1 MNAGQGKPGDVARCL
16 FNQGFIQQRAYFKNF
31 RGSTIMRRK
40 NRYYSSLLVLMLCL
54 SLFLSRDIIAREMP
68 PPVVTVMVVTEQQV
82 NPAETYVGRME
93 AIQAVDLRARVQ
105 GYLEAVKFKEGA
117 QVRAGDVLYIIEQA
131 PYKADLAEESAKV
144 DEARASLKDAQQ
156 YLKRLKTVQSGGVS
170 ATDVETATNKAL
182 RANAMLEE
190 AKANFEQA
198 RIKLG
203 YTTIKAPIDG
213 QIGRTT
219 FTRGN
224 FVDPESG
231 ALARIVQLD
240 PIRVV
245 YAISED
251 QLERLDP
258 KSDTAKTSPV
268 KKCPP
273 VFMIQMPGGAV
284 YPQEGYLDFIDNQVD
299 PNTGTIA
306 VRAIFENP
314 HSFLLPGAY
323 VTVLVKCENGSRVP
337 VVPQSAVQIDR
348 KGRYVFV
355 VDDENRVQ
363 ERRIETGAA
372 IDTDWVVKSGL
383 SAGERVIIQGVQKV
397 GPGQIVKTVTKGE
410 EAVN

>member
-1 MNAGQGKPGDVARCL
+1 MKIFTFAFNFLFVLLFVDAHPHSADAR
-16 FNQGFIQQRAYFKNF
+16 N
-31 RGSTIMRRK
+31 
-40 NRYYSSLLVLMLCL
+40 V
-54 SLFLSRDIIAREMP
+54 P
-68 PPVVTVMVVTEQQV
+68 PPVVTVMAVADQQV

-117 QVRAGDVLYIIEQA
+117 HVRAGDILYVIEQA

-156 YLKRLKTVQSGGVS
+156 YLKRLRTVLSGGVS
-170 ATDVETATNKAL
+170 ATDVETATNKEL

-219 FTRGN
+219 FTKGN
-224 FVDPESG
+224 LVGPESG
-231 ALARIVQLD
+231 SLARIVQLD

-245 YAISED
+245 YAISEN
-251 QLERLDP
+251 QLESLDP
-258 KSDTAKTSPV
+258 GSDTSRTSEV

-273 VFMIQMPGGAV
+273 LYKIQMPGGAV
-284 YPQEGYLDFIDNQVD
+284 YPLEGYLDFIDNQVD

-314 HSFLLPGAY
+314 NGFLLPGAY
-323 VTVLVKCENGSRVP
+323 VTVLVKCENGRRAP

-355 VDDENRVQ
+355 VDDEDRVH

-372 IDTDWVVKSGL
+372 IDADWVVTSGL
-383 SAGERVIIQGVQKV
+383 SAGERVIVQGVQKV
-397 GPGQIVKTVTKGE
+397 KPGQIIKTVTKGE

>member
-1 MNAGQGKPGDVARCL
+1 
-16 FNQGFIQQRAYFKNF
+16 
-31 RGSTIMRRK
+31 MRRK
-40 NRYYSSLLVLMLCL
+40 NRCYSSLLILMFCL
-54 SLFLSRDIIAREMP
+54 SPFLSKDSEAREMP
-68 PPVVTVMVVTEQQV
+68 PPVVTVMVVADQQV

-93 AIQAVDLRARVQ
+93 AVQAVDLRARVQ
-105 GYLEAVKFKEGA
+105 GYLEAVRFKEGGM
-117 QVRAGDVLYIIEQA
+117 VRAGDVLYIIEQA
-131 PYKADLAEESAKV
+131 PYKADLAVESAKV

-156 YLKRLKTVQSGGVS
+156 YLERLKTVQSGGVS
-170 ATDVETATNKAL
+170 ATDLETATNKEL
-182 RANAMLEE
+182 RAKAILEE

-198 RIKLG
+198 RINLG

-219 FTRGN
+219 FTKGN
-224 FVDPESG
+224 LVGPESG

-245 YAISED
+245 YAISEN
-251 QLERLDP
+251 QMERLDP
-258 KSDTAKTSPV
+258 NSDTAKTSAV

-284 YPQEGYLDFIDNQVD
+284 YPTEGYLDFIDNQVD

-314 HSFLLPGAY
+314 NGFLLPGAY
-323 VTVLVKCENGSRVP
+323 VTVLVKCKSGRPIP
-337 VVPQSAVQIDR
+337 VVPQSAVQIDQ

-372 IDTDWVVKSGL
+372 IDADWVVTSGL

-397 GPGQIVKTVTKGE
+397 TPGQIVKTVAKGE
-410 EAVN
+410 EAGK

>member
-1 MNAGQGKPGDVARCL
+1 
-16 FNQGFIQQRAYFKNF
+16 
-31 RGSTIMRRK
+31 MRRK
-40 NRYYSSLLVLMLCL
+40 KGFCSFLLILTFCL
-54 SLFLSRDIIAREMP
+54 SPFLLRDAGAREMP
-68 PPVVTVMVVTEQQV
+68 PPVVTVMVVADQQV

-117 QVRAGDVLYIIEQA
+117 MVRAGDILYVIEQA

-144 DEARASLKDAQQ
+144 DEAKASLKDAQQ
-156 YLKRLKTVQSGGVS
+156 YLKRLKAVQSGGVS

-182 RANAMLEE
+182 RAGAMLEE

-198 RIKLG
+198 RIRLG

-219 FTRGN
+219 FTKGN
-224 FVDPESG
+224 FVGPESG

-245 YAISED
+245 YAISEN

-258 KSDTAKTSPV
+258 NSGTAKTAAV

-284 YPQEGYLDFIDNQVD
+284 YPEKGKLDFIDNQVD

-314 HSFLLPGAY
+314 DGFLLPGAY
-323 VTVLVKCENGSRVP
+323 VTVLVKCENGSRIP

-355 VDDENRVQ
+355 VDNENRVQ
-363 ERRIETGAA
+363 ERRIETGGP
-372 IDTDWVVKSGL
+372 IDADWVVTSGL
-383 SAGERVIIQGVQKV
+383 SAGERVIVQGVQKV
-397 GPGQIVKTVTKGE
+397 SPGQIVKTVTKAE

>member
-1 MNAGQGKPGDVARCL
+1 MKASIFVSYLIFTLLLISHPKSTGAR
-16 FNQGFIQQRAYFKNF
+16 QTP
-31 RGSTIMRRK
+31 S
-40 NRYYSSLLVLMLCL
+40 
-54 SLFLSRDIIAREMP
+54 
-68 PPVVTVMVVTEQQV
+68 PVVTVMTVADQQV
-82 NPAETYVGRME
+82 NPAETYVGRVE

-105 GYLEAVKFKEGA
+105 GYLESVKFKEGA
-117 QVRAGDVLYIIEQA
+117 RVRAGDILYVIEQA

-144 DEARASLKDAQQ
+144 DEARASLKDAEQ
-156 YLKRLKTVQSGGVS
+156 YLKRLRTVQSGGVS
-170 ATDVETATNKAL
+170 ATDVETATNKEL
-182 RANAMLEE
+182 RSKAILEE

-213 QIGRTT
+213 RIGRTT
-219 FTRGN
+219 FTKGN
-224 FVDPESG
+224 FVGPESG
-231 ALARIVQLD
+231 SLARIVQLD

-245 YAISED
+245 YAISEN

-258 KSDTAKTSPV
+258 GSDTSRTSAV

-273 VFMIQMPGGAV
+273 LFKIQMPGGAV
-284 YPQEGYLDFIDNQVD
+284 YPLEGYLDFIDNQVD

-314 HSFLLPGAY
+314 NGFLLPGAY
-323 VTVLVKCENGSRVP
+323 VTVLVKCENGRRTP

-372 IDTDWVVKSGL
+372 IDADWVVTSGL
-383 SAGERVIIQGVQKV
+383 SPGERVIVQGVQKV
-397 GPGQIVKTVTKGE
+397 SPGQIVKTVTKGE

>member
-1 MNAGQGKPGDVARCL
+1 
-16 FNQGFIQQRAYFKNF
+16 
-31 RGSTIMRRK
+31 MRRK
-40 NRYYSSLLVLMLCL
+40 KGFSSFLLVLMLCL
-54 SLFLSRDIIAREMP
+54 SSFLTMDAGAREMP
-68 PPVVTVMVVTEQQV
+68 PPVVTVMVVADQQV

-117 QVRAGDVLYIIEQA
+117 MVRAGDILYVIEQA

-144 DEARASLKDAQQ
+144 DEAKASLKDAQQ
-156 YLKRLKTVQSGGVS
+156 YLKRLKAVQSGGVS

-198 RIKLG
+198 RIRLG

-219 FTRGN
+219 FTKGN
-224 FVDPESG
+224 FVGPESG

-245 YAISED
+245 YAISEN

-258 KSDTAKTSPV
+258 NSSTAKTAAV

-273 VFMIQMPGGAV
+273 VFMIQMPGGVV
-284 YPQEGYLDFIDNQVD
+284 YPEKGKLDFIDNQVD

-306 VRAIFENP
+306 VRAVFENP
-314 HSFLLPGAY
+314 DGFLLPGAY
-323 VTVLVKCENGSRVP
+323 VTVLVKCENGSRIP

-372 IDTDWVVKSGL
+372 IDADWVVTSGL
-383 SAGERVIIQGVQKV
+383 SAGERVIVQGVQKV
-397 GPGQIVKTVTKGE
+397 TPGQIVKTVTKAE

>member
-1 MNAGQGKPGDVARCL
+1 
-16 FNQGFIQQRAYFKNF
+16 
-31 RGSTIMRRK
+31 MRYK
-40 NRYYSSLLVLMLCL
+40 IGLYTFLLIHIHCL
-54 SLFLSRDIIAREMP
+54 SPFPFRDAGAREMP
-68 PPVVTVMVVTEQQV
+68 PPVVTVMAVADQQV
-82 NPAETYVGRME
+82 NPADTYVGRIE

-117 QVRAGDVLYIIEQA
+117 QVRAGDLLYIIEQA

-144 DEARASLKDAQQ
+144 DEAKASLKDAQQ

-170 ATDVETATNKAL
+170 ATDVETATNKEM
-182 RANAMLEE
+182 RAKAILEE

-219 FTRGN
+219 FTKGN
-224 FVDPESG
+224 FVGPESG

-245 YAISED
+245 YAISES

-258 KSDTAKTSPV
+258 DSKTTQTSAV

-284 YPQEGYLDFIDNQVD
+284 YPQKGHLDFIDNQVD
-299 PNTGTIA
+299 PKTGTIA
-306 VRAIFENP
+306 VRAILKTP
-314 HSFLLPGAY
+314 
-323 VTVLVKCENGSRVP
+323 TVFCSP
-337 VVPQSAVQIDR
+337 APM
-348 KGRYVFV
+348 
-355 VDDENRVQ
+355 
-363 ERRIETGAA
+363 
-372 IDTDWVVKSGL
+372 
-383 SAGERVIIQGVQKV
+383 
-397 GPGQIVKTVTKGE
+397 
-410 EAVN
+410 

>member
-1 MNAGQGKPGDVARCL
+1 
-16 FNQGFIQQRAYFKNF
+16 
-31 RGSTIMRRK
+31 MRRK
-40 NRYYSSLLVLMLCL
+40 NGYCSSLLILMLCL
-54 SLFLSRDIIAREMP
+54 TPFLSDVHGREKP
-68 PPVVTVMVVTEQQV
+68 PPVVTVMIVRDQQV
-82 NPAETYVGRME
+82 NPAETYVGRVE

-105 GYLEAVKFKEGA
+105 GYLEEVKFKEGT
-117 QVRAGDVLYIIEQA
+117 QVRAGNVLYIIEQA

-156 YLKRLKTVQSGGVS
+156 YLKRLKAVQSGGVS
-170 ATDVETATNKAL
+170 ATDLETASNKEL
-182 RANAMLEE
+182 RAKAMLEE
-190 AKANFEQA
+190 ARANFEQA

-219 FTRGN
+219 FTKGN
-224 FVDPESG
+224 LVGPESG
-231 ALARIVQLD
+231 SLARIVQLN

-245 YAISED
+245 YAISEN
-251 QLERLDP
+251 QMERLDP
-258 KSDTAKTSPV
+258 NNDTAKTSAV

-273 VFMIQMPGGAV
+273 VFMIQMPGDAV
-284 YPQEGYLDFIDNQVD
+284 YPLKGYLDFVDNQVD

-306 VRAIFENP
+306 VRVIFENP
-314 HSFLLPGAY
+314 NGFLLPGAY
-323 VTVLVKCENGSRVP
+323 VTVLVKCENGTRIP

-372 IDTDWVVKSGL
+372 IEADWVVTSGL

-397 GPGQIVKTVTKGE
+397 GHGQIVKTVPKGE
-410 EAVN
+410 EAGK

>member
-1 MNAGQGKPGDVARCL
+1 MRC
-16 FNQGFIQQRAYFKNF
+16 KN
-31 RGSTIMRRK
+31 GC
-40 NRYYSSLLVLMLCL
+40 YASLLILMLCL
-54 SLFLSRDIIAREMP
+54 SPFLSKDSDAREMP
-68 PPVVTVMVVTEQQV
+68 PPVVTVMVVADQQV

-93 AIQAVDLRARVQ
+93 AVQAVDLRARVQ

-117 QVRAGDVLYIIEQA
+117 MVRAGDILYVIEQA

-170 ATDVETATNKAL
+170 ATDVETATNKEL
-182 RANAMLEE
+182 RAKAILEE

-203 YTTIKAPIDG
+203 YTIIKAPIDG

-219 FTRGN
+219 FTKGN
-224 FVDPESG
+224 LVGPESG
-231 ALARIVQLD
+231 SLARIVQLD

-245 YAISED
+245 YAISEN
-251 QLERLDP
+251 QMERLDP
-258 KSDTAKTSPV
+258 NSDTAKTSAV

-284 YPQEGYLDFIDNQVD
+284 YPTEGYLDFIDNQVD

-314 HSFLLPGAY
+314 NGFLLPGAY
-323 VTVLVKCENGSRVP
+323 VTVLVKCKSGRSIP
-337 VVPQSAVQIDR
+337 VVPQSAVQIDQ

-372 IDTDWVVKSGL
+372 IDADWVVTSGL
-383 SAGERVIIQGVQKV
+383 SAGERVVVQGVQKV
-397 GPGQIVKTVTKGE
+397 TPGQIVKTVTRPGE
-410 EAVN
+410 AGK

>member
-1 MNAGQGKPGDVARCL
+1 MKCKITCCSA
-16 FNQGFIQQRAYFKNF
+16 
-31 RGSTIMRRK
+31 
-40 NRYYSSLLVLMLCL
+40 LLILMLCL
-54 SLFLSRDIIAREMP
+54 SPFLLKDVYGREMP
-68 PPVVTVMVVTEQQV
+68 PPVVTILVVEDQQV

-117 QVRAGDVLYIIEQA
+117 HVRAGDVLYVIEQA
-131 PYKADLAEESAKV
+131 PYKADLDEEHAKV
-144 DEARASLKDAQQ
+144 DEAKASLKDAQQ
-156 YLKRLKTVQSGGVS
+156 YLKRLKAVQSGGVS
-170 ATDVETATNKAL
+170 ATDVETATNKAM
-182 RANAMLEE
+182 RAKAMLEE

-198 RIKLG
+198 RIELG

-213 QIGRTT
+213 QIGRTA
-219 FTRGN
+219 FTKGN
-224 FVDPESG
+224 LVGPESG

-245 YAISED
+245 YAISEN

-258 KSDTAKTSPV
+258 HSETGKASAV

-273 VFMIQMPGGAV
+273 VFMIQTPGGAV

-306 VRAIFENP
+306 VRAVFENP
-314 HSFLLPGAY
+314 NGLLLPGAY
-323 VTVLVKCENGSRVP
+323 VTVMVKCENGSRVP

-372 IDTDWVVKSGL
+372 VEADWVVISGL

-397 GPGQIVKTVTKGE
+397 SPGQIVKTVKKGE

>member
-1 MNAGQGKPGDVARCL
+1 
-16 FNQGFIQQRAYFKNF
+16 
-31 RGSTIMRRK
+31 MRRK
-40 NRYYSSLLVLMLCL
+40 NGFYAPLLMLCL
-54 SLFLSRDIIAREMP
+54 CLFLAKDVLGREMP
-68 PPVVTVMVVTEQQV
+68 PPVVTVMVVADQQV

-117 QVRAGDVLYIIEQA
+117 QVRAGDILYIIEQA
-131 PYKADLAEESAKV
+131 PYRADLDEERAKV

-156 YLKRLKTVQSGGVS
+156 YLKRLKAVQSGGVS
-170 ATDVETATNKAL
+170 ATDVETATNKAM
-182 RANAMLEE
+182 RAEAILEE

-219 FTRGN
+219 FTKGN
-224 FVDPESG
+224 FVGPESG

-245 YAISED
+245 YAISEN

-258 KSDTAKTSPV
+258 GGDTGKTSAV

-306 VRAIFENP
+306 VRAVFENP
-314 HSFLLPGAY
+314 SGFLLPGAY
-323 VTVLVKCENGSRVP
+323 VTVMVKCENGSRIP

-355 VDDENRVQ
+355 VDHENRVQ
-363 ERRIETGAA
+363 ERRIETGAS
-372 IDTDWVVKSGL
+372 IDADWVVTSGL

-397 GPGQIVKTVTKGE
+397 SPGQIVKTVTKGG

>member
-1 MNAGQGKPGDVARCL
+1 
-16 FNQGFIQQRAYFKNF
+16 
-31 RGSTIMRRK
+31 MRRK
-40 NRYYSSLLVLMLCL
+40 NGCYSSLLILMLCL
-54 SLFLSRDIIAREMP
+54 GPFLSKDSDAREMP
-68 PPVVTVMVVTEQQV
+68 PPVVTVTVVADQQV

-117 QVRAGDVLYIIEQA
+117 HVRAGDVLYVIEQA
-131 PYKADLAEESAKV
+131 PYKADLAVESAKV
-144 DEARASLKDAQQ
+144 DETRASLKDAQQ
-156 YLKRLKTVQSGGVS
+156 YLKRLKTVRSGGVS
-170 ATDVETATNKAL
+170 ATDLETATNKEL
-182 RANAMLEE
+182 RAKAILEE

-198 RIKLG
+198 RINLG

-219 FTRGN
+219 FTKGN
-224 FVDPESG
+224 LVGPESG
-231 ALARIVQLD
+231 SLARIVQLN

-245 YAISED
+245 YAISEN
-251 QLERLDP
+251 QMERLDP
-258 KSDTAKTSPV
+258 NSDTAKTSAV

-284 YPQEGYLDFIDNQVD
+284 YQTEGYLDFIDNQVD

-306 VRAIFENP
+306 IRAIFENP
-314 HSFLLPGAY
+314 NGFLLPGAY
-323 VTVLVKCENGSRVP
+323 VTVLVKCKSGRSVP
-337 VVPQSAVQIDR
+337 VVSQSAVQIDR

-372 IDTDWVVKSGL
+372 IDADWVVTSGL

-397 GPGQIVKTVTKGE
+397 TPGQIVKTVAKGE
-410 EAVN
+410 EAGK

>member
-1 MNAGQGKPGDVARCL
+1 MKIFTFTFCFFWVLLFSGAHARSAHGRNA
-16 FNQGFIQQRAYFKNF
+16 
-31 RGSTIMRRK
+31 
-40 NRYYSSLLVLMLCL
+40 
-54 SLFLSRDIIAREMP
+54 P
-68 PPVVTVMVVTEQQV
+68 PPVVTVMTVADRQV

-117 QVRAGDVLYIIEQA
+117 MVRAGDILYVIEQA

-156 YLKRLKTVQSGGVS
+156 YLQRLKAVQSGGVS
-170 ATDVETATNKAL
+170 ATDVETATNKEL
-182 RANAMLEE
+182 RAKATLEE

-219 FTRGN
+219 FTKGN
-224 FVDPESG
+224 FVGPESG

-240 PIRVV
+240 PIRVA
-245 YAISED
+245 YAISEN

-258 KSDTAKTSPV
+258 GNGTTKTSAV

-273 VFMIQMPGGAV
+273 LFKIQMPGGAV
-284 YPQEGYLDFIDNQVD
+284 YPLEGYLDFIDNQVD

-314 HSFLLPGAY
+314 NGFLLPGAY
-323 VTVLVKCENGSRVP
+323 VTVLVKCENGHRAP

-355 VDDENRVQ
+355 VDHENRFRNGVSKPAPPLTP
-363 ERRIETGAA
+363 TGWSQA
-372 IDTDWVVKSGL
+372 DFH
-383 SAGERVIIQGVQKV
+383 
-397 GPGQIVKTVTKGE
+397 PGNG
-410 EAVN
+410 